1 MPPRAPS
8 PDALQRQTIRD
19 LITGTALKL
28 SASADI
34 DLDGLEVLAELLD
47 AQTRAQEASVRRS
60 QYLDSK
66 RQREEAQAERPP
78 VPVPGSGAPA
88 DA

>member
-1 MPPRAPS
+1 MNASPSPADIPPRTPS

-34 DLDGLEVLAELLD
+34 DLDGLEVLAKLLD
-47 AQTRAQEASVRRS
+47 AQTRAQEASVRRW
-60 QYLDSK
+60 QHLDAKK
-66 RQREEAQAERPP
+66 RQEASQCPR
-78 VPVPGSGAPA
+78 
-88 DA
+88 

>member
-1 MPPRAPS
+1 MPPRTPS

-34 DLDGLEVLAELLD
+34 DLDGLEVLAKILD
-47 AQTRAQEASVRRS
+47 AQTRAQEANLRRT
-60 QYLDSK
+60 QFYAAKGD
-66 RQREEAQAERPP
+66 R
-78 VPVPGSGAPA
+78 
-88 DA
+88 